1 MFKGGFPPIYP
12 IDTKINNSNEPIK
25 RNFSNIIDINT
36 ILKKKT
42 SRLINMVAASE
53 AASVAASEVASVAA
67 SVAASDTPIVKK
79 KKRNFKNILNKTDD
93 KAEDN
98 FLNFINDLSNIKK
111 INRIN
116 KTKKA

>member
-53 AASVAASEVASVAA
+53 AAS
-67 SVAASDTPIVKK
+67 DTPTVKK

>member
-42 SRLINMVAASE
+42 SRLINMVT
-53 AASVAASEVASVAA
+53 V
-67 SVAASDTPIVKK
+67 SDTPTVKK
-79 KKRNFKNILNKTDD
+79 KKRNFKNILDKTDD
-93 KAEDN
+93 KSEDN

-116 KTKKA
+116 KTKKV

>member
-1 MFKGGFPPIYP
+1 MLKGGFPPIYP

-25 RNFSNIIDINT
+25 RNFSNIIDIKT

-53 AASVAASEVASVAA
+53 AVSEAV
-67 SVAASDTPIVKK
+67 SDTATVKK
-79 KKRNFKNILNKTDD
+79 KKRNFKNILDKTDD

-98 FLNFINDLSNIKK
+98 FLNFINDLTNIKK

-116 KTKKA
+116 KTKKT

>member
-53 AASVAASEVASVAA
+53 AAAEA
-67 SVAASDTPIVKK
+67 DTPTVKK

>member
-53 AASVAASEVASVAA
+53 AASEAAAKA
-67 SVAASDTPIVKK
+67 DTPTVKK